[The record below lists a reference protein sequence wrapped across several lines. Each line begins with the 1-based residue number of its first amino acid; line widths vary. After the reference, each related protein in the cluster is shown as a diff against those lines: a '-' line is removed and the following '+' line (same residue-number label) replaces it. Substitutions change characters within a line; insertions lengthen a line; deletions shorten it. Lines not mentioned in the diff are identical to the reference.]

1 MARNLNISVSH
12 RVLAAFFA
20 GACFATPVLAA
31 DDQPIELGPV
41 KVQDDAAKNPQSHDT
56 GLSVLPTTVQDTP
69 QSVNVIPQEEM
80 HQQAVSSLEGAL
92 KNVPG
97 ITIAIGEGGTLAGDQ
112 FKIRGFD
119 AKDDIYMDGLRD
131 FGVYTRDSFNYE
143 EVQVLKGP
151 SGALFGRGNTGGVI
165 NIVSKTPFL
174 QDRISAEAYA
184 GNGSYFRGYA
194 DLNKVIGDTTAVRLN
209 VMGNSTGVVDRD
221 AVKSK
226 RWGIA
231 PSVGFGLGTDTQFTV
246 DYLHQYN
253 DNIPDY
259 GLPVSVNP
267 VTRIAV
273 PVSENGIP
281 RSNFL
286 GYNTDKDRGTADIVT
301 TRLSHQATPWLT
313 INNDSRVGIY
323 SRYFQYTTV
332 DRCDEL
338 SATSNCA
345 LKIASG
351 DLAHA
356 YGGIGGG
363 GPYSQSAWGAQNI
376 LTARADHDIGGFKN
390 QFIAGFDASY
400 QSNART
406 FFAYTLPS
414 PADFTYILSSNN
426 SPSRSNIGVN
436 LLDPVHT
443 PPAGYTVFLPTLGGT
458 LPPLSNVTPAT
469 NLYASGTATDYALFG
484 VERFWLN
491 DEWSVIGSLRWDN
504 YQSSYSSTTI
514 GNVSTPLDA
523 SSSFFSPRASL
534 VWEPEQDQTYYFS
547 YGRSST
553 PQGTSIVGN
562 GTGIALTT
570 ADLKPETGETFE
582 LGAKVGFFDG
592 AVSVTG
598 SLFNVKKNNATQ
610 IDPITED
617 VQAQSGEEQRARGFE
632 LGITGH
638 VTPDW
643 TVTASY
649 TYLDTK
655 VLESYSNCIASPA
668 VPPPPAPPPTPTGI
682 ICPSGVATGSPVVNP
697 LALGKQIIFTPR
709 NAATLWTSYD
719 FSDLLLDGFTAGGGV
734 TYQDKLFN
742 AYTAASASV
751 ANPATIVPYRI
762 VEIPSTFQLDLFGS
776 YKISNLEFGINLL
789 NVTDRLNYAQSFG
802 NRGTP
807 APGRTVLFSVGVDM

>member
-1 MARNLNISVSH
+1 MARNLNITVSH

-20 GACFATPVLAA
+20 GTCFATPAIAA
-31 DDQPIELGPV
+31 GDQPIELGPV
-41 KVQDDAAKNPQSHDT
+41 KVQDNAAKNPQTHDT

-69 QSVNVIPQEEM
+69 QSIQVIPQEEM
-80 HQQAVSSLEGAL
+80 RQQAVSSLEGAL

-174 QDRISAEAYA
+174 EDHYSAKAYV

-194 DLNKVIGDTTAVRLN
+194 DLNKVLDDTTAVRLN

-221 AVKSK
+221 IVKSK

-231 PSVGFGLGTDTQFTV
+231 PSVGFGLGTETSLTI

-259 GLPVSVNP
+259 GLPVAVNP
-267 VTRIAV
+267 VTRIAI
-273 PVSENGIP
+273 PVSESGIP
-281 RSNFL
+281 RSNYV

-301 TRLSHQATPWLT
+301 ARLSHQATPWLT
-313 INNDSRVGIY
+313 INNDTRVGIY

-338 SATSNCA
+338 SATNGCA
-345 LKIASG
+345 LAIASG
-351 DLAHA
+351 DLANA
-356 YGGIGGG
+356 YGGIGGS

-376 LTARADHDIGGFKN
+376 LTARADFDAGGFKN

-414 PADFTYILSSNN
+414 TADFNYILGNQTA
-426 SPSRSNIGVN
+426 SRSNIGVN

-443 PPAGYTVFLPTLGGT
+443 PPPGYTVFLPRLKGT
-458 LPPLSNVTPAT
+458 LPPLSNATPTT
-469 NLYASGTATDYALFG
+469 NLYASGNATDYALFG

-504 YQSSYSSTTI
+504 YQSSYNSTTI
-514 GNVSTPLDA
+514 AGVSSPLSA
-523 SSSFFSPRASL
+523 NSSFVSPRASL
-534 VWEPEQDQTYYFS
+534 VWEPTQDQTYYVS

-562 GTGIALTT
+562 ATGIALAT

-598 SLFNVKKNNATQ
+598 SLFNVKKNNTTQ
-610 IDPITED
+610 VDPITED
-617 VQAQSGEEQRARGFE
+617 VLAQSGEKQRARGIE
-632 LGITGH
+632 LGVTGR
-638 VTPDW
+638 VTPNW
-643 TVTASY
+643 SVTASY
-649 TYLDTK
+649 TYLDTTI
-655 VLESYSNCIASPA
+655 LQSFSNCIA
-668 VPPPPAPPPTPTGI
+668 APSSNPPTGM
-682 ICPSGVATGSPVVNP
+682 ICPSGVAVGTPLSNP
-697 LALGKQIIFTPR
+697 IAVGKQITFTPK

-719 FSDLLLDGFTAGGGV
+719 FSDLFLPGLSAGGGV
-734 TYQDKLFN
+734 TYQSKLFN
-742 AYTAASASV
+742 AYTAASASITD
-751 ANPATIVPYRI
+751 PGTIVPYRI
-762 VEIPSTFQLDLFGS
+762 VEIPETVQLDLFAA
-776 YKISNLEFGINLL
+776 YKINNLEFGLNLL
-789 NVTDRLNYAQSFG
+789 NATDRLNYAQSFG

-807 APGRTVLFSVGVDM
+807 APGRTVLFSVGVEM

>member
-1 MARNLNISVSH
+1 MARNLNIIVSH

-20 GACFATPVLAA
+20 GTCFATPAIAA
-31 DDQPIELGPV
+31 GDQPIELGPV
-41 KVQDDAAKNPQSHDT
+41 KVQDNAAKNPQTHDT

-69 QSVNVIPQEEM
+69 QAIQVIPQEEM
-80 HQQAVSSLEGAL
+80 RQQAVSSLEGAL

-174 QDRISAEAYA
+174 EDHYSAKAYV

-194 DLNKVIGDTTAVRLN
+194 DLNKVLDDTTAVRLN

-221 AVKSK
+221 IVKSK

-231 PSVGFGLGTDTQFTV
+231 PSVGFGLGTETSLTI

-259 GLPVSVNP
+259 GLPVAVNP
-267 VTRIAV
+267 VTRIAI
-273 PVSENGIP
+273 PVSESGIP
-281 RSNFL
+281 RSNYV

-301 TRLSHQATPWLT
+301 ARLNHQATPWLT
-313 INNDSRVGIY
+313 INNDTRVGIY

-338 SATSNCA
+338 SGTNGCA
-345 LKIASG
+345 LAIASG
-351 DLAHA
+351 DLANA
-356 YGGIGGG
+356 YGGIGGS

-376 LTARADHDIGGFKN
+376 LTARADFDAGGFKN

-414 PADFTYILSSNN
+414 AADFNYILGNQTA
-426 SPSRSNIGVN
+426 SRSNIGVN

-443 PPAGYTVFLPTLGGT
+443 PPPGYTVFLPTLKGT
-458 LPPLSNVTPAT
+458 LPPLSNATPTT
-469 NLYASGTATDYALFG
+469 NLYAGGNATDYAVFG

-491 DEWSVIGSLRWDN
+491 DEWSAV
-504 YQSSYSSTTI
+504 SYTH
-514 GNVSTPLDA
+514 LDVYK
-523 SSSFFSPRASL
+523 R
-534 VWEPEQDQTYYFS
+534 Q
-547 YGRSST
+547 

-562 GTGIALTT
+562 ATGIALAS

-598 SLFNVKKNNATQ
+598 SLFNVKKNNTTQ
-610 IDPITED
+610 VDPITED
-617 VQAQSGEEQRARGFE
+617 VLAQSGEKQRARGIE
-632 LGITGH
+632 LGVIGR
-638 VTPDW
+638 VTPNW
-643 TVTASY
+643 SVTASY
-649 TYLDTK
+649 TYLDTTI
-655 VLESYSNCIASPA
+655 LQSFSNCIA
-668 VPPPPAPPPTPTGI
+668 APSSNPPTGM
-682 ICPSGVATGSPVVNP
+682 ICPSGVAVGTPLSNP
-697 LALGKQIIFTPR
+697 IAVGKQITFTPK

-719 FSDLLLDGFTAGGGV
+719 FSDLLLPGLSAGGGV
-734 TYQDKLFN
+734 TYQSKLFN
-742 AYTAASASV
+742 AYTAASASITD
-751 ANPATIVPYRI
+751 PGTIVPYRI
-762 VEIPSTFQLDLFGS
+762 VEIPETVQLDLFAA
-776 YKISNLEFGINLL
+776 YKINNLEFGLNLL
-789 NVTDRLNYAQSFG
+789 NATDRLNYAQSFG

-807 APGRTVLFSVGVDM
+807 APGRTVLFSVGVEM

>member
-1 MARNLNISVSH
+1 MARTLNISVSY
-12 RVLAAFFA
+12 RVLAAFLA
-20 GACFATPVLAA
+20 GSACIAAPAYAA

-41 KVQDDAAKNPQSHDT
+41 RVQDNAADNPQTHDT

-69 QSVNVIPQEEM
+69 QSVNVIPKEEM
-80 HQQAVSSLEGAL
+80 KQQAVSSLEGAL

-131 FGVYTRDSFNYE
+131 FGAYTRDSFNYE

-174 QDRISAEAYA
+174 EDHYSAEVYG
-184 GNGSYFRGYA
+184 GNGSYFRGLA
-194 DLNKVIGDTTAVRLN
+194 DLNKVIDDTTAVRLTL
-209 VMGNSTGVVDRD
+209 MGNSTGVVDRD
-221 AVKSK
+221 VVKSK
-226 RWGIA
+226 RWGFA
-231 PSVGFGLGTDTQFTV
+231 PSIGFGLGTDTQLTV
-246 DYLHQYN
+246 DYLHQHY

-259 GLPVSVNP
+259 GIPVSVNP

-273 PVSENGIP
+273 PVTESGIP

-286 GYNTDKDRGTADIVT
+286 GYNTDKDRGNVDIVT
-301 TRLSHQATPWLT
+301 ARLSHQATPWLILT
-313 INNDSRVGIY
+313 NDTRVGIY

-338 SATSNCA
+338 AATNHCA
-345 LKIASG
+345 LNIASG
-351 DLAHA
+351 DLADA
-356 YGGIGGG
+356 YGGIGGS
-363 GPYSQSAWGAQNI
+363 GPYAQSAWGAQNI
-376 LTARADHDIGGFKN
+376 TTARIDHDLSGFKN

-414 PADFTYILSSNN
+414 SADFTYILGDHSQ
-426 SPSRSNIGVN
+426 SRANIGVN

-443 PPAGYTVFLPTLGGT
+443 PPAGYTVFLPTLGNTGNLAGT
-458 LPPLSNVTPAT
+458 NATATT
-469 NLYASGTATDYALFG
+469 NLHASGTATDYALFG

-491 DEWSVIGSLRWDN
+491 DQWSVIGSLRWDN
-504 YQSSYSSTTI
+504 YKASYSSTTI
-514 GNVSTPLDA
+514 GNVTTPLET
-523 SSSFFSPRASL
+523 SSNFFSPRASV
-534 VWEPEQDQTYYFS
+534 VWEPTEDQTYYFS

-562 GTGIALTT
+562 ATGITATN
-570 ADLKPETGETFE
+570 ADLKPETSETFE

-592 AVSVTG
+592 AVSITG

-610 IDPITED
+610 TDPITQD
-617 VQAQSGEEQRARGFE
+617 VLLQSGEKQRASGFE

-638 VTPDW
+638 VTPEW

-655 VLESYSNCIASPA
+655 ILESYSNCIASPSGN
-668 VPPPPAPPPTPTGI
+668 PPTSI
-682 ICPSGVATGSPVVNP
+682 ICSSGVATGSPVVNP
-697 LALGKQIIFTPR
+697 LAKGNQITFTPK
-709 NAATLWTSYD
+709 NAATLWTSFD
-719 FSDLLLDGFTAGGGV
+719 FSEFLPEFTAGGGV
-734 TYQDKLFN
+734 TYQSKLFN
-742 AYTAASASV
+742 VYTAASASI
-751 ANPATIVPYRI
+751 ADPGTIVPYRI
-762 VEIPSTFQLDLFGS
+762 VEIPETVQLDLFGS
-776 YKISNLEFGINLL
+776 YKIDNLEFGLNLI